1 MLKKFSNA
9 KPLDEAK
16 LEAIKRLDH
25 PGLVKVFSAEVQAD
39 SQFFLIDY
47 VEGKNLSQVIDENP
61 FSFSESQVLLWL
73 EQMTYPLKYLHD
85 NKISHGELNEKN
97 IFVDSKNRVTLG
109 DLCKSTLLDN
119 QVPTS

>member
-1 MLKKFSNA
+1 MTDQKRTVLLENLVSGKQILLKKFSNA
-9 KPLDEAK
+9 TPQDEGK

-61 FSFSESQVLLWL
+61 FSFSES
-73 EQMTYPLKYLHD
+73 
-85 NKISHGELNEKN
+85 
-97 IFVDSKNRVTLG
+97 
-109 DLCKSTLLDN
+109 
-119 QVPTS
+119 